1 MSLLVVGEDE
11 RDGTMLLHSH
21 AGAKSGVLGDE
32 EGDRDAPE
40 DVMRVHSPQ
49 LSHRK

>member
-1 MSLLVVGEDE
+1 MSLSVVGEDE

-40 DVMRVHSPQ
+40 DVMNVHSPK
-49 LSHRK
+49 LAHRE